1 MRLTCAGIQA
11 GYTLV
16 ELIVALLL
24 FAVGGLALASTSAV
38 LGKSINSDGLREQ
51 TARVAGTQIEILAAG
66 CQRASSGSKSDSQIR
81 SEWTVSRPTPNTIEI
96 AELVSYAD
104 SHGRRSDSYHKLIA
118 CP

>member
-1 MRLTCAGIQA
+1 VLPTCKGIQP

-38 LGKSINSDGLREQ
+38 LGKSLNSDGVREQ
-51 TARVAGTQIEILAAG
+51 AARAAGTQIEVLAAG
-66 CQRASSGSKSDSQIR
+66 CHSASSGSKSYSQIR
-81 SEWTVSRPTPNTIEI
+81 SSWTVSRPTPNTIEI
-96 AELVSYAD
+96 GESVGYAD
-104 SHGRRSDSYHKLIA
+104 SHGLRSDSYHALIA